1 MIIASSAVRMD
12 SERSF
17 ASTRRYGSLSG
28 RTGMGIL
35 RSGRF
40 VKTVISAEQ
49 NTIDKDAENG
59 QENRGTTGSKNDLMA
74 RFSQSRSVRA
84 SSLENDRGIRALHTI
99 RKQSIGYLLHQ
110 LFWKRSMPSLSD
122 PLSALFDDYSKLNQT
137 LMPLDVQPLQLSSNY
152 AYAEY
157 EQTTFATEGTVV
169 TASGKEI
176 NFNVGFSMSRSFYEE
191 VSATVDLSSLQM
203 TDPLVINLDCDV
215 ASVSDQK
222 FYFDLDADGHE
233 EEISQLGA
241 GSGFLA
247 LDKNGDGKINDG
259 SELFGTASGNGFADL
274 AKYDQDGNGWIDE
287 ADEIFDKLLIWQKDE
302 NGNDVL
308 RGLGQAGVG
317 AIYLGN
323 IHSDFSL
330 NSADDNQ
337 TNAKIRQSGM
347 FLYENGNAGT
357 IQQVDFAK

>member
-1 MIIASSAVRMD
+1 
-12 SERSF
+12 
-17 ASTRRYGSLSG
+17 
-28 RTGMGIL
+28 
-35 RSGRF
+35 
-40 VKTVISAEQ
+40 
-49 NTIDKDAENG
+49 
-59 QENRGTTGSKNDLMA
+59 
-74 RFSQSRSVRA
+74 
-84 SSLENDRGIRALHTI
+84 
-99 RKQSIGYLLHQ
+99 
-110 LFWKRSMPSLSD
+110 
-122 PLSALFDDYSKLNQT
+122 
-137 LMPLDVQPLQLSSNY
+137 
-152 AYAEY
+152 
-157 EQTTFATEGTVV
+157 
-169 TASGKEI
+169 
-176 NFNVGFSMSRSFYEE
+176 MSRSFYEE
-191 VSATVDLSSLQM
+191 VSASVDFGALDL

-222 FYFDLDADGHE
+222 FYFDLDGDGHE
-233 EEISQLGA
+233 EEISRLGA

-323 IHSDFSL
+323 VKSDFSL
-330 NSADDNQ
+330 NSAQDNQ
-337 TNAKIRQSGM
+337 TNAQIRQSGM

>member
-1 MIIASSAVRMD
+1 MEIP
-12 SERSF
+12 SF
-17 ASTRRYGSLSG
+17 
-28 RTGMGIL
+28 
-35 RSGRF
+35 
-40 VKTVISAEQ
+40 
-49 NTIDKDAENG
+49 
-59 QENRGTTGSKNDLMA
+59 
-74 RFSQSRSVRA
+74 
-84 SSLENDRGIRALHTI
+84 
-99 RKQSIGYLLHQ
+99 Q
-110 LFWKRSMPSLSD
+110 L
-122 PLSALFDDYSKLNQT
+122 N
-137 LMPLDVQPLQLSSNY
+137 LDY

-157 EQTTFATEGTVV
+157 EQTTFSTEGTVV

-176 NFNVGFSMSRSFYEE
+176 HFQAGFTMSRSFYEE
-191 VSATVDLSSLQM
+191 VSASVDFGALDL

-222 FYFDLDADGHE
+222 FYFDLDGDGHE
-233 EEISQLGA
+233 EEISRLGA

-323 IHSDFSL
+323 VKSDFSL
-330 NSADDNQ
+330 NSAQDNQ
-337 TNAKIRQSGM
+337 TNAQIRQSGM